1 MSLPEIVQ
9 SALDGESVAAR
20 VGLGGD
26 DLLLVTPTRTL
37 VYRAEGLLSDE
48 AVEEYPHDAEYVGV
62 SEGRRKAKITLD
74 YGLDGER
81 TFSVPTKKLD
91 KVLHPVLA
99 GVFNAR
105 GITDPG
111 ETVKQTFRFSE
122 LTIVITSAR
131 LVRHIGAAVWD
142 EEYDEY
148 HYDDV
153 TDLDFEEGS
162 VATSVVITVGGR
174 QERFKTP
181 NDQARALREGLVSA
195 VCAYHGVDDLDEL
208 RAATAR
214 EADETDEDET
224 DADEERRGTVS
235 FGDGPDPLDTSG
247 VDGDVES
254 GGRNGTGEN
263 VAETAQAREQGRV
276 AQTDDGDGGF
286 GDSGFRSAGVV
297 DDDAVVEELAEL
309 RKLVEAQNERLERQ
323 ERTIQQLIEELR
335 QGR

>member
-1 MSLPEIVQ
+1 MSLPDIVQ

-26 DLLLVTPTRTL
+26 DLLLVTPTRTI

-48 AVEEYPHDAEYVGV
+48 AVEEYPHDAEHVGV
-62 SEGRRKAKITLD
+62 SEGRRKAKVTLD

-81 TFSVPTKKLD
+81 TFSVPTKQLD
-91 KVLHPVLA
+91 QVLHPVLA

-122 LTIVITSAR
+122 LTIVITSDR
-131 LVRHIGAAVWD
+131 LVRHIGAPVWD
-142 EEYDEY
+142 EEYEEY

-162 VATSVVITVGGR
+162 VATSVVITVDGR

-181 NDQARALREGLVSA
+181 NDRARAVREALVGA
-195 VCAYHGVDDLDEL
+195 VCTYHGVDDLEEL
-208 RAATAR
+208 RAAAAR
-214 EADETDEDET
+214 TETGED
-224 DADEERRGTVS
+224 DADGADDADGDGTVS

-247 VDGDVES
+247 VDGDIEAS
-254 GGRNGTGEN
+254 DEGDTEQAT
-263 VAETAQAREQGRV
+263 AERTRPRERDRGV
-276 AQTDDGDGGF
+276 PADDRDGGF
-286 GDSGFRSAGVV
+286 GDSGFESVGVV
-297 DDDAVVEELAEL
+297 DDDTVAEELAEL
-309 RKLVEAQNERLERQ
+309 RTLVEAQNERLERQ

>member
-1 MSLPEIVQ
+1 MSESDIVQ

-48 AVEEYPHDAEYVGV
+48 AIEEYSHDAEYVGV

-74 YGLDGER
+74 YGLDGEE
-81 TFSVPTKKLD
+81 TFSVPTTQLD
-91 KVLHPVLA
+91 QVLHPVLA
-99 GVFNAR
+99 GVLNAR

-111 ETVKQTFRFSE
+111 ETIKQTFRFSE
-122 LTIVITSAR
+122 LTIVVTSAR

-142 EEYDEY
+142 EDYEAY

-162 VATSVVITVGGR
+162 VATSVVVTVGGR

-181 NDQARALREGLVSA
+181 NEQARALRESLVEA
-195 VCAYHGVDDLDEL
+195 VCAYHGVDDIDDL
-208 RAATAR
+208 RQGT
-214 EADETDEDET
+214 ADEDTEG
-224 DADEERRGTVS
+224 EEESRVS
-235 FGDGPDPLDTSG
+235 FGAGPDPLDTSG
-247 VDGDVES
+247 VDGDIDRE
-254 GGRNGTGEN
+254 RED
-263 VAETAQAREQGRV
+263 EPTAAS
-276 AQTDDGDGGF
+276 DGDDSAPTTTSRASEPTDVDNF
-286 GDSGFRSAGVV
+286 DDSGFESAGVV
-297 DDDAVVEELAEL
+297 DEEIVRELAEL
-309 RKLVEAQNERLERQ
+309 RSLVEAQNERLERQ
-323 ERTIQQLIEELR
+323 EQTIQQLIEELR